1 MEIKRFLVWKQSVLQ
16 SKCKANGGY
25 SEFLPQN
32 KIRQSQTQK
41 NEERGMWLSGR
52 VSLAHTRSQIES
64 LRTQLGR
71 NSSMKIS
78 TMILL
83 LSILIQCN
91 QKSLPRKH
99 FWYFLSCCLI
109 WMICVVLRHSGGL
122 ELNYEAGLHD
132 KKKKPPTW
140 LRVNAHKCD
149 DEEEASRKGE
159 VAMSRE
165 WWLTLVKPALGM
177 KVGRSGVQGQV
188 PL

>member
-132 KKKKPPTW
+132 KKKNRQHDSELMPTSVMMKKRPVEREKW
-140 LRVNAHKCD
+140 LWA
-149 DEEEASRKGE
+149 G
-159 VAMSRE
+159 
-165 WWLTLVKPALGM
+165 
-177 KVGRSGVQGQV
+177 SGGS
-188 PL
+188 LL